1 MTVKQPNIDIA
12 FKQKATSSIE
22 KSERGIAILILKN
35 DTTSGCPAYAEYSEI
50 TEFESKKDKYSA
62 ANQQAITDVFIF
74 PPSKVIVVNEDTVA
88 NALIEIEKKVSTGW
102 ITIATSDPE
111 EDFSTL
117 ISWIKSKELVKK
129 TYKSIT
135 YNGSSTD
142 CKHIVN
148 NTNPKVTFNDS
159 RNEVDAVQYLPS
171 LLGIAAYCSGN
182 NRSMTYFKC
191 TNLKSVEGFADIDVE
206 LAKGNLVMFNDTDY
220 VRICQGINTLI
231 TLDGE
236 NATEDMQFIETVEAM
251 DMIQDDIRDVFKET
265 YLGPYKNKLDD
276 QMLLIS
282 AINGY
287 FKELEDADILDSEYA
302 NISSINVAAQREAW
316 IKSGK
321 DEAAKWDDAQVKL
334 NTFKRDVFVSGDIK
348 ILGSMTNL
356 KFDIS
361 LF

>member
-12 FKQKATSSIE
+12 FKQKATSSIN

-35 DTTSGCPAYAEYSEI
+35 DETKDCPKYAVYKEI
-50 TEFESKKDKYSA
+50 TEFEKVKNKYSEV
-62 ANQQAITDVFIF
+62 NQKAITDVFTF
-74 PPSKVIVVNEDTVA
+74 PPAKVVVVNADTVT
-88 NALIEIEKKVSTGW
+88 NALIEIEKNIPTGW
-102 ITIATSDPE
+102 ITITNGSA
-111 EDFSTL
+111 EDFTTL
-117 ISWIKSKELVKK
+117 ISWIKSKESAKK
-129 TYKSIT
+129 TYKAIT
-135 YNGSSTD
+135 FKSTVTD

-148 NTNPKVTFNDS
+148 FTNTKVTFVDS
-159 RNEVDAVQYLPS
+159 RDEADAVQYLPS
-171 LLGIAAYCSGN
+171 LLGILAYCGGN
-182 NRSMTYFKC
+182 NKSCTYFKC
-191 TNLKSVEGFADIDVE
+191 TNLKSVEGFSNIDAE
-206 LAKGNLVMFNDTDY
+206 LAKGDLVLFNDTKY

-236 NATEDMQFIETVEAM
+236 KATEDMQFIETVECM

-265 YLGPYKNKLDD
+265 YLGPYKNKLNN

-287 FKELEDADILDSEYA
+287 LKELANNSILDDEYD
-302 NISSINVAAQREAW
+302 NVTSINVNAQRDAW
-316 IKSGK
+316 LASGK
-321 DEAAKWDDAQVKL
+321 VEASEWDNAKVK
-334 NTFKRDVFVSGDIK
+334 NSTFKRDVFLLGDIK

>member
-12 FKQKATSSIE
+12 FQQKATSSIE

-35 DTTSGCPAYAEYSEI
+35 DVTVGCPAYAVYSDI
-50 TEFESKKDKYSA
+50 TEFESVKDKYSES
-62 ANQQAITDVFIF
+62 NKQAITDIFTF
-74 PPSKVIVVNEDTVA
+74 PPYEVVVVNSDTVA
-88 NALIEIEKKVSTGW
+88 NALIEVEKNTPTGW
-102 ITIATSDPE
+102 ITIASTDAE
-111 EDFSTL
+111 EDFTTL
-117 ISWIKSKELVKK
+117 ISWAKTKETQKK
-129 TYKSIT
+129 TYKVIT
-135 YNGSSTD
+135 FNGTSTD
-142 CKHIVN
+142 CKHIAN

-159 RNEVDAVQYLPS
+159 RGEVDAVQYLPS
-171 LLGIAAYCSGN
+171 LLGIAAYCGGN

-191 TNLKSVEGFADIDVE
+191 TNLKSVEGFADIDAE
-206 LAKGNLVMFNDTDY
+206 LAKGNLVLFNDTDY

-231 TLDGE
+231 TVDGE
-236 NATEDMQFIETVEAM
+236 NATEDMQFIETVECM

-265 YLGPYKNKLDD
+265 YLGPYKNKLDN

-287 FKELEDADILDSEYA
+287 FKELAYADILDSEYE
-302 NISSINVAAQREAW
+302 NIASIDVAVQRDAW
-316 IKSGK
+316 VSSGK
-321 DEAAKWDDAQVKL
+321 SEASEWDDAKVKSS
-334 NTFKRDVFVSGDIK
+334 TFKRDVFLAGDIK